1 MSKYI
6 TENERYIIETMLK
19 DGKKPIEIA
28 DRIGKHFT
36 TVYREIKRGTVIL
49 RDSLMW
55 EDKPT
60 YCADAGQRILETRS
74 HNKGVDCKIQNPEFF
89 KRVSYYIKE
98 KRYSPYAT
106 VMALKKEFPETVCTT
121 TLYHYIYKKLIPE
134 VKRQDLP
141 YHKTPSKTSSKPR
154 RPSLRML
161 GAKTIEDRPKSVNER
176 VSYGDWEMDTVVS
189 GRKKSKECLLV
200 LTERLTLEN
209 ILRKMPDRKAETV
222 IKTLNTL
229 EREIGIE
236 EFKRKF
242 HTITCDN
249 GVEFSDY
256 DGIEKSVDGLHQ
268 RTSVY
273 FCHPFCSG
281 ERGSN
286 ENNNKLIRRF
296 IPKGSNIGSWTDEQI
311 AEIESFM
318 NNYPR
323 KLFGGMSANEF
334 YALLAIP

>member
-106 VMALKKEFPETVCTT
+106 VMALKKEFSETVCTT

-154 RPSLRML
+154 RPSLKML
-161 GAKTIEDRPKSVNER
+161 GAKP
-176 VSYGDWEMDTVVS
+176 
-189 GRKKSKECLLV
+189 L
-200 LTERLTLEN
+200 
-209 ILRKMPDRKAETV
+209 
-222 IKTLNTL
+222 KTAQ
-229 EREIGIE
+229 
-236 EFKRKF
+236 
-242 HTITCDN
+242 
-249 GVEFSDY
+249 S
-256 DGIEKSVDGLHQ
+256 
-268 RTSVY
+268 
-273 FCHPFCSG
+273 P
-281 ERGSN
+281 
-286 ENNNKLIRRF
+286 
-296 IPKGSNIGSWTDEQI
+296 
-311 AEIESFM
+311 
-318 NNYPR
+318 
-323 KLFGGMSANEF
+323 
-334 YALLAIP
+334 